1 MPENK
6 ENSNQKPLFS
16 ASPQPHKTQDG
27 KATPAADGKKPA
39 EPPKTPDTKAAPAAD
54 SRKSTEPPKAPDDKA
69 APAADGKKPTEPAK
83 PPVAKAR
90 PAGEDKKPT
99 EPPKAPDTKATP
111 AADGKKPAEPPK
123 ALDGKT
129 TPAADAK
136 KPTEPPKAPDAK
148 PAPAA
153 DDKGAAGLAQQ
164 PKGNAAA
171 APHTSKIMD
180 SPKASPGTA
189 PDEKT
194 GAAKETASG
203 PDKGVKITQIFADRL
218 ERPDD
223 KALKDLP
230 IPKEGE
236 GFSIRLH
243 PAYFFDFLDHPF
255 TVNREVDDYKELYDS
270 IKANGINEPVKA
282 RPREG
287 GGLELI
293 SGHRRPGYPQVGTLR
308 SRGLPVSGA
317 PGEILSVPCGGC
329 I

>member
-16 ASPQPHKTQDG
+16 ASPQPPKTPDG
-27 KATPAADGKKPA
+27 KATPAADGKKLTELPKAPDAKATPAADGKKPA
-39 EPPKTPDTKAAPAAD
+39 EL
-54 SRKSTEPPKAPDDKA
+54 PKAPDGKA
-69 APAADGKKPTEPAK
+69 I
-83 PPVAKAR
+83 
-90 PAGEDKKPT
+90 
-99 EPPKAPDTKATP
+99 P
-111 AADGKKPAEPPK
+111 AADGKKPA
-123 ALDGKT
+123 
-129 TPAADAK
+129 
-136 KPTEPPKAPDAK
+136 EPPKAPDAK

-164 PKGNAAA
+164 PKGNASA

-230 IPKEGE
+230 IPKNN
-236 GFSIRLH
+236 
-243 PAYFFDFLDHPF
+243 Y
-255 TVNREVDDYKELYDS
+255 
-270 IKANGINEPVKA
+270 GILQK
-282 RPREG
+282 
-287 GGLELI
+287 
-293 SGHRRPGYPQVGTLR
+293 
-308 SRGLPVSGA
+308 
-317 PGEILSVPCGGC
+317 
-329 I
+329 